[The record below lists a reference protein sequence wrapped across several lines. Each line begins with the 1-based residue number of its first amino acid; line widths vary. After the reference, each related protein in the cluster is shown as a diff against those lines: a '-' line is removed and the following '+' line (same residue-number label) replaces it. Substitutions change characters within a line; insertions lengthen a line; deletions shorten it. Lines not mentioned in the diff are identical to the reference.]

1 MRISKSTISLIS
13 NQKKQKMRKRREE
26 MTGKAKVRQ
35 TDLVRM
41 KTLKTEH
48 EKYQLSNV
56 HIHHLSSSCSVGRVG
71 WSVDQSAKAQM
82 AGRLVGHNTPHH
94 TTHSTMQKKVK
105 KETYL
110 FYRKLFN
117 FFYYDNYSRRQKG
130 CLILYRKMR

>member
-1 MRISKSTISLIS
+1 
-13 NQKKQKMRKRREE
+13 
-26 MTGKAKVRQ
+26 
-35 TDLVRM
+35 M

-94 TTHSTMQKKVK
+94 TTPQHNAEES
-105 KETYL
+105 EE
-110 FYRKLFN
+110 RN
-117 FFYYDNYSRRQKG
+117 IS
-130 CLILYRKMR
+130 ILPQIV